1 MPLKVSSGR
10 RRGLDEIGYGT
21 RGESRVSD
29 EDGSEEERPGEVT
42 KDCGSD
48 DPGPHDQQSFSADV
62 VGLSAAWTHRQQ
74 SSCKEDPTKEL
85 GPWSPRAT

>member
-42 KDCGSD
+42 KDFERSHMGQD
-48 DPGPHDQQSFSADV
+48 NQPSFSADV
-62 VGLSAAWTHRQQ
+62 VGLSACTHRRQ